1 MSLLL
6 LFPQNLTAAIGATSA
21 IRVGVGESSLG
32 VESFIAASTLSAAI
46 VEASTGLEQFSAS
59 GAGIV
64 SLREASTASEQF
76 SAASAL
82 FIRPQVHA
90 TGVLSFTFLASIA
103 LRAQPTAGATGSET
117 FGAALVPR
125 VPVLLQGY
133 AEEGYTAHL
142 PWLMPS
148 LKTAAI
154 GEESFAAFTAAE
166 FYPRALAYG
175 FLHIDQPIVARSN
188 DYQTTMVSATVNY
201 TTRVLGSDWVTTRV
215 NVRVYQ

>member
-21 IRVGVGESSLG
+21 IRVGV
-32 VESFIAASTLSAAI
+32 A
-46 VEASTGLEQFSAS
+46 
-59 GAGIV
+59 
-64 SLREASTASEQF
+64 EASTALEQF

-90 TGVLSFTFLASIA
+90 TG
-103 LRAQPTAGATGSET
+103 SET
-117 FGAALVPR
+117 FGATLTPR

-133 AEEGYTAHL
+133 AEEGYTARL
-142 PWLMPS
+142 PWLMPN

-154 GEESFAAFTAAE
+154 GDESFAAFATAA
-166 FYPRALAYG
+166 FHPRALAYA

-188 DYQTTMVSATVNY
+188 DYQTTTVSATVNY